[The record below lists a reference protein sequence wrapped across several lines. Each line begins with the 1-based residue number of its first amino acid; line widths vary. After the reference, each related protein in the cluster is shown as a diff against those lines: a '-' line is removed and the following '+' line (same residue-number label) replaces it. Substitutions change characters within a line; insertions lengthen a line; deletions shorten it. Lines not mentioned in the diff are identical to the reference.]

1 MEFIKSIYKV
11 SDEVVFGKEFKILK
25 ELPKGR
31 IYMKI
36 GGSLSEHEEYFYAYE
51 ENGMLEYKIIDD
63 NSGMPSIAN
72 TSDSHFAKNLRRFRN
87 DNALTQV
94 ELAELA
100 GISSK
105 YVYKLEGGEA
115 NPSIVVL
122 NMLSKAL
129 AVPITSFFLDEDRR
143 KVDFD

>member
-1 MEFIKSIYKV
+1 
-11 SDEVVFGKEFKILK
+11 
-25 ELPKGR
+25 
-31 IYMKI
+31 MKI
-36 GGSLSEHEEYFYAYE
+36 EE
-51 ENGMLEYKIIDD
+51 L
-63 NSGMPSIAN
+63 
-72 TSDSHFAKNLRRFRN
+72 FAKNLRRFRN

-115 NPSIVVL
+115 NPSSVVL

>member
-11 SDEVVFGKEFKILK
+11 SDEVVFGKEFKVLK

-72 TSDSHFAKNLRRFRN
+72 TSNSHFAENLRR
-87 DNALTQV
+87 LCSGYLK
-94 ELAELA
+94 ELVMLGYIEL
-100 GISSK
+100 
-105 YVYKLEGGEA
+105 
-115 NPSIVVL
+115 
-122 NMLSKAL
+122 
-129 AVPITSFFLDEDRR
+129 
-143 KVDFD
+143 VDSN